1 MLEARSLTKY
11 YSHTAAVRQ
20 VSFTVKPGEILGYL
34 GPNGAGKSTTV
45 KMLTGLIE
53 PSEGQ
58 IFYRGRSV
66 YEDFTAFQQRVGY
79 VPEEAHL
86 YPHLS
91 GREYLQ
97 LMGRLRGLPRRV
109 LEPKMNEFLRAFSLW
124 DERHSPLSAYS
135 KGMRQK
141 ILLSAALLHDPDV
154 LILDEPFSGL
164 DVTSG
169 LMLRTLLRALAG
181 QGKIVLYSSH
191 VLEVVEKICSTV
203 LILRNGEVVAYDS
216 IERLREL
223 MSQPSLEG
231 VFAQLA
237 QVDDGDDVANRIL
250 DVMSYGGSCQAEAAA
265 PPPVAAGLRLYRG
278 MASAFPDEFQN
289 VYGEELLQTGEDAIE
304 PVWRRHGLP
313 GLGRLLLD
321 TAIRLPIEYFAEWR
335 KDARYALRSLAGSAG
350 FTAVALVSLILG
362 ICVATCAYSEMNGL
376 LRNLPGA
383 HDPDQLVALRS
394 PVSYPTYKQYRK
406 LNDLFRSE
414 EHTSE

>member
-1 MLEARSLTKY
+1 MLEARALTKY
-11 YSHTAAVRQ
+11 YSHTPAVHQ
-20 VSFTVKPGEILGYL
+20 VSFTVEPGEILGYL

-58 IFYRGRSV
+58 IFYQGRSV
-66 YEDFTAFQQRVGY
+66 YDDLTAFQRRVGY

-86 YPHLS
+86 YPHFS

-97 LMGRLRGLPRRV
+97 LMGRLRGMPRRV
-109 LEPKMNEFLRAFSLW
+109 LEPKMDEFLRAFSLW
-124 DERHSPLSAYS
+124 DDRHSPLSSYS

-181 QGKIVLYSSH
+181 RVKIILYSSH

-203 LILRNGEVVAYDS
+203 LILRKGEVVAYDS

-237 QVDDGDDVANRIL
+237 AYIGAGDQHDQARHHRKERREERQVLLAQRQEF
-250 DVMSYGGSCQAEAAA
+250 SAFHQQHA
-265 PPPVAAGLRLYRG
+265 PPFPGAGG
-278 MASAFPDEFQN
+278 IA
-289 VYGEELLQTGEDAIE
+289 V
-304 PVWRRHGLP
+304 
-313 GLGRLLLD
+313 LLLHSGQ
-321 TAIRLPIEYFAEWR
+321 TAP
-335 KDARYALRSLAGSAG
+335 ALIG
-350 FTAVALVSLILG
+350 
-362 ICVATCAYSEMNGL
+362 
-376 LRNLPGA
+376 
-383 HDPDQLVALRS
+383 QS
-394 PVSYPTYKQYRK
+394 PCSCRCFP
-406 LNDLFRSE
+406 
-414 EHTSE
+414 

>member
-1 MLEARSLTKY
+1 MRQTPSRGRLRTGLRSWRTSHPFNRTSPGCWRQFVEAAGVDRSIKQIASWWCQTGTEYRMLEARSLTKY
-11 YSHTAAVRQ
+11 YSHTPAVRQ
-20 VSFTVKPGEILGYL
+20 VSFTIQPGEILGYL

-45 KMLTGLIE
+45 EMLTGLIE

-66 YEDFTAFQQRVGY
+66 YEDFTAFQQRTGY

-97 LMGRLRGLPRRV
+97 LMGRLRGMPRRV
-109 LEPKMNEFLRAFSLW
+109 LEPKMDEFLRACTVL
-124 DERHSPLSAYS
+124 DARGSPLSTYS

-181 QGKIVLYSSH
+181 QGKIILYSSH

-203 LILRNGEVVAYDS
+203 LILRCGEVVAYDS

-250 DVMSYGGSCQAEAAA
+250 DVMNYHGGSWQAEAPAPPP
-265 PPPVAAGLRLYRG
+265 PPPVAAGL
-278 MASAFPDEFQN
+278 
-289 VYGEELLQTGEDAIE
+289 
-304 PVWRRHGLP
+304 
-313 GLGRLLLD
+313 
-321 TAIRLPIEYFAEWR
+321 
-335 KDARYALRSLAGSAG
+335 
-350 FTAVALVSLILG
+350 
-362 ICVATCAYSEMNGL
+362 
-376 LRNLPGA
+376 
-383 HDPDQLVALRS
+383 
-394 PVSYPTYKQYRK
+394 
-406 LNDLFRSE
+406 
-414 EHTSE
+414 